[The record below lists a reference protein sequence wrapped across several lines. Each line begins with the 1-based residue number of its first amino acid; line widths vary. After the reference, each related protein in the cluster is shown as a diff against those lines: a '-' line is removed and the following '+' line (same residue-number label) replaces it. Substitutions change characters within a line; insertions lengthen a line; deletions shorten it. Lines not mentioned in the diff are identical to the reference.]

1 LPAAPLVACSLLI
14 AACGGDSGTTT
25 STGAGAQTT
34 GQHQPQAGV
43 STAPQSA
50 NGTRPPAPD
59 DAIHDKPGGSGGS
72 GPSAAGGG
80 RQPSAADRT
89 RIERTVK
96 AYIAALDADDGAAL
110 CRLFAPG
117 ALKGVKLP
125 VHRGTCAATL
135 EASVGHPPQ
144 HGAPRW
150 LGTKLLDADKVVVV
164 RGGDGRFTGTVVH
177 KQKGAEPSIED
188 DVVFLRKQGGRWL
201 LVKPSLSF
209 YRAIGEEN
217 VPVTVLSP
225 PK

>member
-1 LPAAPLVACSLLI
+1 MI
-14 AACGGDSGTTT
+14 AACGNDSGTATT
-25 STGAGAQTT
+25 SGAGAAKNQAPP
-34 GQHQPQAGV
+34 PQAGV

-50 NGTRPPAPD
+50 HDTGPPAPD
-59 DAIHDKPGGSGGS
+59 EAIHDKPGGAGSGGS
-72 GPSAAGGG
+72 GPSSGSGG
-80 RQPSAADRT
+80 RQPSPTDRT

-96 AYIAALDADDGAAL
+96 AYITALDADDGAAL

-117 ALKGVKLP
+117 ALRGVKLP
-125 VHRGTCAATL
+125 VHRGSCAATL
-135 EASVGHPPQ
+135 AASVGHRPP

-164 RGGDGRFTGTVVH
+164 RGGDGRLTGTVVH
-177 KQKGAEPSIED
+177 KQAGSEPSIED
-188 DVVFLRKQGGRWL
+188 DVVFLRKEDGRWL
-201 LVKPSLSF
+201 LAKPSLTF